1 MKALT
6 LALFLGTSSLFAT
19 AQDIKETEV
28 PSVVMNSFKSQFTDA
43 QKPEWEKLND
53 KYEVEF
59 EQGTAER
66 SVVLDA
72 SGKVL
77 MQKLEIENTE
87 VPAAIANALKQ
98 NYNGYELDEAE
109 KIEYNGQTYYEVE
122 LSRWFVLS
130 KELVFSADGKETTLP
145 F

>member
-1 MKALT
+1 MKPLILAIALS
-6 LALFLGTSSLFAT
+6 TSSLFAV

-28 PSVVMNSFKSQFTDA
+28 PSVVMNSFKSQFSDA

-77 MQKLEIENTE
+77 MQKQEIENSA
-87 VPAAIANALKQ
+87 VPAAVTNAIKQ
-98 NYNGYELDEAE
+98 KYSGYELDEAE

-122 LSRWFVLS
+122 LTRWYVLS
-130 KELVFSADGKETTLP
+130 KELIFTVDGKETTLP